1 MQLTPAEVFLQR
13 MPRRRRA
20 LVLAAVATLLAAS
33 ALGAR
38 PAAAQA
44 SRFAA
49 EISTIDAA
57 EKRVTLKSSM
67 GQLTVR
73 VAPAVALDG
82 YKAGDKVWVTFGQ
95 DGTEP
100 VLTSLEIVKP

>member
-1 MQLTPAEVFLQR
+1 MRAGTFILRTPGLL
-13 MPRRRRA
+13 RA
-20 LVLAAVATLLAAS
+20 LVLAAAFAVVLA
-33 ALGAR
+33 LTPQGAA

-49 EISTIDAA
+49 EITKIELAD
-57 EKRVTLKSSM
+57 KRMTLKSSM

-73 VAPAVALDG
+73 VAPDVALETL
-82 YKAGDKVWVTFGQ
+82 KPGDKVWITFGQ

-100 VLTSLEIVKP
+100 LVTSVEVIKS